1 MNINKYN
8 LSFDTDRIGQL
19 VKEETY
25 AYEMDKCVIDS
36 PEKAAELI
44 EYVFDAS
51 NLTQEYFWLIALN
64 GARQVAG
71 VFVVTVGTLMSS
83 LVHPREVFQR
93 AILAGAASILVAH
106 NHPSAALDVSP
117 QDKDVTKRLKLA
129 GELLGI
135 TLDDHIIVGG
145 GAFVSAM

>member
-1 MNINKYN
+1 
-8 LSFDTDRIGQL
+8 
-19 VKEETY
+19 
-25 AYEMDKCVIDS
+25 
-36 PEKAAELI
+36 
-44 EYVFDAS
+44 
-51 NLTQEYFWLIALN
+51 
-64 GARQVAG
+64 
-71 VFVVTVGTLMSS
+71 
-83 LVHPREVFQR
+83 VFQR

-117 QDKDVTKRLKLA
+117 QDKEVTKRLKLA